1 MSNNNDKYKNYSRE
15 ELIDELETLKK
26 KKYGLVWDKKNSQEI
41 FDAFVNWE
49 NMPENFTPKQF
60 PILKEVKS
68 KEIETDK
75 NKPVNFLIEG
85 DNYHS
90 LAVLNFTHQNRID
103 VIYIDPPYNT
113 GNKDFIFNDKFI
125 DIEDPFRH
133 SKWLSFMEKRLRLAK
148 NLLKKSGLIF
158 ISINDIE
165 VAQLKMLCDEI
176 FQEQNFLA
184 IISWQSTDTLRNDAK
199 YFSANSEF
207 ILCYAKEKDKTKIKG
222 IIKGEKQKGYYKND
236 DKDGKGPYLLTPL
249 HAKSG
254 SESGIYEY
262 TFKNKQTWTP
272 PKGTFPRFSKKTLA
286 RMEQEGRI
294 WLDPK
299 GKKIPQ
305 RKTYLAEVGKRM
317 PLWTFWRYEDFGS
330 TRQSN
335 QELSEIL
342 GKGVFQNPKPT
353 KLIKIIIDSV
363 MGKDGTVLDFF
374 AGSGTTGHAILG
386 LNNDDN
392 GKRRFILCTN
402 DEEIDNNGSKI
413 KHKICTDVC
422 YPRVEKVINGYK
434 NSKGEKVSGL
444 GGNLKY
450 FKTDFVGSDS
460 TDKNKRNLVNKSA
473 EMICIKEDVFD
484 LVADGGLDYRIYQ
497 KGKKFLGVIFDI
509 DSIADFKKEA
519 EKHKGNFAVYCFS
532 YTEATPEEEFK
543 GLKNKYVL
551 KPIPA
556 VILRI
561 YLEIFKK

>member
-1 MSNNNDKYKNYSRE
+1 MKNNKYKNYSRE
-15 ELIDELETLKK
+15 ELIEELEVLKK
-26 KKYGLVWDKKNSQEI
+26 KKYGLVWDKKNSQELI
-41 FDAFVNWE
+41 NAFVNWE
-49 NMPENFTPKQF
+49 NVPENFTPNKF
-60 PILKEVKS
+60 PILKEIKN
-68 KEIETDK
+68 KEILTDK
-75 NKPVNFLIEG
+75 EKPINLLIEG

-90 LAVLNFTHQNRID
+90 LAVLNFTHKNKID

-113 GNKDFIFNDKFI
+113 GNKDFKYNDKFI

-165 VAQLKMLCDEI
+165 IAQLKMLCDEV

-207 ILCYAKEKDKTKIKG
+207 IICYAKEKDKAQIKG
-222 IIKGEKQKGYYKND
+222 IIKGEKQKGYYKNN

-254 SESGIYEY
+254 SESSIYEY
-262 TFKNKQTWTP
+262 TFKNKQTWKP
-272 PKGTFPRFSKKTLA
+272 PKGTFPRFAKETLA
-286 RMEQEGRI
+286 RMEQESRI

-305 RKTYLAEVGKRM
+305 RKTYLSEVGERM

-342 GKGVFQNPKPT
+342 DKGVFQNPKPT
-353 KLIKIIIDSV
+353 KLIKIITDSV
-363 MGKDGTVLDFF
+363 MDKDGTILDFF

-386 LNNDDN
+386 LNNNDN

-402 DEEIDNNGSKI
+402 DDELDSNGNKI

-422 YPRVEKVINGYK
+422 YPRLEKVINGYK
-434 NSKGEKVSGL
+434 NLKGEKIAGL

-450 FKTDFVGSDS
+450 LKTDFVGAQP
-460 TDKNKRNLVNKSA
+460 TDKNKRDLVNNSA
-473 EMICIKEDVFD
+473 EMICIREDIFD
-484 LVADGGLDYRIYQ
+484 LIAENNLDWKIYQ
-497 KGKKFLGVIFDI
+497 KGKKYLGIVFNEEAI
-509 DSIADFKKEA
+509 SDFKKA
-519 EKHKGNFAVYCFS
+519 AAKFKGPFIIYCFS
-532 YTEATPEEEFK
+532 YTEAPPEKEFIDF
-543 GLKNKYVL
+543 KNRHTI
-551 KPIPA
+551 KPIPEM
-556 VILRI
+556 ILRV
-561 YLEIFKK
+561 YREIFKK